1 MKMLEL
7 KGVFAGY
14 GGGDVLK
21 GVDLTIAEG
30 SVTCIIGP
38 NGAGKSTVLKVVSG
52 LLRPRRGQVLFQGR
66 DITGWSPGRVI
77 SAGIVHVAQDRSL
90 FPQMTVLENVRLG
103 GYTISDRALVERR
116 QQEVTELFP
125 IVKERAR
132 DRAGNL
138 SGGQQKLVE
147 FARSL
152 MLDPKL
158 VLLDEPS
165 MGLDPRTTRMVFESI
180 RAMHEAGRT
189 ILLVEQNARSG
200 LNASH
205 HGVVME
211 NGTVRLTD
219 AAQAILH
226 NPEIG
231 ELYLGAGVRS
241 A

>member
-1 MKMLEL
+1 MLEL
-7 KGVFAGY
+7 KGVIAGY

-21 GVDLTIAEG
+21 GVDLEVSEHTI
-30 SVTCIIGP
+30 TCIIGP

-52 LLRPRRGQVLFQGR
+52 LLRPRRGKVRFDGV
-66 DITGWSPGRVI
+66 DITGLSPQRVI
-77 SAGIVHVAQDRSL
+77 ALGIVHVSQERSL
-90 FPQMTVLENVRLG
+90 FPQMTVMENVRLG
-103 GYTISDRALVERR
+103 GYTIRDRALLERR
-116 QQEVTELFP
+116 LGQVLELFP
-125 IVKERAR
+125 IVKERA
-132 DRAGNL
+132 DDKAGNL

-165 MGLDPRTTRMVFESI
+165 MGLDPRTMRTVFDSI

-200 LNASH
+200 LACAH
-205 HGVVME
+205 DGIVME
-211 NGTVRLTD
+211 NGTVRFS
-219 AAQAILH
+219 AAAGDVLM
-226 NPEIG
+226 NPDIAA
-231 ELYLGAGVRS
+231 LYLGGAVRS